1 MTLSADDILAP
12 GGLIEKNLP
21 NYEHRPEQLQMAQA
35 VEKAFAD
42 KNHLIVEAGT
52 GVGKSFA
59 YLAPAII
66 ASATARRRVVISTFT
81 ISLQEQLIQKD
92 LPFLHGILPLEFSAV
107 LGKGRRNYICFRR
120 LAMTMK
126 GRDKIFASDRQQD
139 QLDLIADWAMRT
151 TTGEYQELDFPV
163 DNAVWNRVCSEPGS
177 CRGSKCPSHHTCH
190 LQSARVKMLAAD
202 LVVVNHAM
210 FFSDLALK
218 REGSQLIGPYDIAI
232 IDEAHTAEDV
242 AGEHFGCHVSSANVN
257 YLLKELYNDET
268 DRGILALAGD
278 AAAISAV
285 KHALSATDDYFARL
299 AEYRGDGVAS
309 SGRLKKA
316 EVIPD
321 TLTLPL
327 KTLADTLSRLARSTK
342 DDDQQAELSSLA
354 LKAIEFS
361 SAARSIIFQEN
372 EGYAYWKTTHY
383 TTRGNPV
390 HTLASAPIDVS
401 GILSSVLFSEVESV
415 VLTSAT
421 LATSRG
427 NSHGFEYIRKRLGV
441 YECCELL
448 LASPFD
454 YKTQARLYIETRLGD
469 PNDLESFTPEAARA
483 IGHYALK
490 SAGRCFVL
498 ATSYSLLNA
507 LADELENFCRMNGL
521 ELLVQGRDMQRT
533 AMLEHFRENPST
545 VLLGTRSFWQGVD
558 VAGDALTNVIIP
570 KLPFAVPDEP
580 IIEARLDAIR
590 AAGGNPFAE
599 YQLPQAIIQFK
610 QGFGRLIR
618 SKSDTGFVVVL
629 DHRIITR
636 RYGRDFINA
645 LPEIDII
652 RDYFS
657 CDE

>member
-1 MTLSADDILAP
+1 MTLSAADILAP

-21 NYEHRPEQLQMAQA
+21 NYEYRHEQLQMSQA
-35 VEKAFAD
+35 VESAFLQ

-66 ASATARRRVVISTFT
+66 AAAENKRRIVISTFT
-81 ISLQEQLIQKD
+81 ISLQEQLIRKD
-92 LPFLHGILPLEFSAV
+92 LPFLHDILPVEFSAV
-107 LGKGRRNYICFRR
+107 LGKGRRNYLCFRR

-151 TTGEYQELDFPV
+151 STGEYQELDFPV
-163 DNAVWNRVCSEPGS
+163 DAAVWNRVCSEPGS
-177 CRGSKCPSHHTCH
+177 CRGGKCPSYHNCH
-190 LQSARVKMLAAD
+190 LQSARRKMLAAD
-202 LVVVNHAM
+202 IVVVNHAM
-210 FFSDLALK
+210 FFADLAL
-218 REGSQLIGPYDIAI
+218 RQDGSQLIGPYDIAV

-242 AGEHFGCHVSSANVN
+242 AGEHFGCHVSSANIG

-278 AAAISAV
+278 AEAISTV
-285 KHALSATDDYFARL
+285 KTAAAATDDYFERL
-299 AEYRGDGVAS
+299 AEYHGDGITT
-309 SGRLKKA
+309 SGRFRK
-316 EVIPD
+316 EEIIPD
-321 TLTLPL
+321 TLTQPL
-327 KTLADTLSRLARSTK
+327 KRVADALARLARSTK

-354 LKAIEFS
+354 LKAMEFS
-361 SAARSIIFQEN
+361 AGAHNIIFQEN
-372 EGYAYWKTTHY
+372 EGYAYWKTSHY
-383 TTRGNPV
+383 TSRGNAV

-401 GILSSVLFSEVESV
+401 DILSRVLFSEVQSV
-415 VLTSAT
+415 ILTSAT
-421 LATSRG
+421 LATARG

-441 YECCELL
+441 YECSELL

-454 YKTQARLYIETRLGD
+454 YRTQAKLYIETRLGD
-469 PNDLESFTPEAARA
+469 PNDLESFVPEAARA

-507 LADELENFCRMNGL
+507 LADELTEFCRLNSL
-521 ELLVQGRDMQRT
+521 ELLVQGQDLQRT
-533 AMLEHFRENPST
+533 AMLEHFRANPST
-545 VLLGTRSFWQGVD
+545 ILLGTRSFWQGVD

-580 IIEARLDAIR
+580 IIEARMDAIR
-590 AAGGNPFAE
+590 TAGGNPFTE

-618 SKSDTGFVVVL
+618 SKTDTGFVVVL

-636 RYGRDFINA
+636 RYGRSFINA

-652 RDYFS
+652 RDYYS
-657 CDE
+657 GTE